1 MWKNKAWQCLD
12 HLPRLMLLTP
22 SLLHLVIFLHSIRTE
37 IPAIWWGET
46 NLSHLFLPAC
56 PTSEDS
62 VQWYKDTAHHREESV
77 RSVLVFFCFDGIRP
91 RTTCETGSHWKPS
104 FFYHLPFIVHLC
116 FSALR
121 LSFPLGRGTTRAS
134 RFDWHTWETKVDV
147 AWMLIALISL
157 GSIANFSTCPRISR
171 IPRWPSS
178 SCSSTFLLSFPAA
191 FDVSTEQT
199 KPAPTPDELSEI
211 QLESVNSIDSFLA
224 KQLARLPSGA
234 STSTN
239 TPQMP

>member
-1 MWKNKAWQCLD
+1 MESALARPAKQVHIGNQA
-12 HLPRLMLLTP
+12 
-22 SLLHLVIFLHSIRTE
+22 SLIISHSSYTY
-37 IPAIWWGET
+37 AS
-46 NLSHLFLPAC
+46 L
-56 PTSEDS
+56 
-62 VQWYKDTAHHREESV
+62 
-77 RSVLVFFCFDGIRP
+77 
-91 RTTCETGSHWKPS
+91 
-104 FFYHLPFIVHLC
+104 
-116 FSALR
+116 SALR

-134 RFDWHTWETKVDV
+134 RFDWHTCEPKVDV

-157 GSIANFSTCPRISR
+157 GSIDNFSTCPRISR